1 MKVAKKSLSVQGQ
14 QIIGGQDE
22 FELAFKQ
29 IKNIVFVCKNLDIWK
44 EDVGL
49 LNYYN
54 LVMATVRA
62 KDPDNKR
69 KYVMQQCNPFVK
81 MYEKFREAILEEDWG
96 FLSGN
101 KISFKIGK
109 TGTAVL
115 PLSDVYIHLMQKDED
130 KLEDVKAKMLFC
142 FKHLSPQ
149 GSDDRK
155 KLTSLCS
162 EFESM
167 ESSNTHA
174 QDIGSIVSTVKS
186 SISGTNMKEPTIE
199 GVIPVIQNIMGNK
212 QMQDSIGALAKGL
225 MSGNLDLPTLVQ
237 QVKNSAANQA
247 NDDSEDS
254 EDSDDKGKEEAHGT
268 DDEDKSA

>member
-29 IKNIVFVCKNLDIWK
+29 IKNIVFVCKNLDKWK
-44 EDVGL
+44 EDVGV

-62 KDPDNKR
+62 KEPEKKR
-69 KYVMQQCNPFVK
+69 QYITQQCNPFVK
-81 MYEKFREAILEEDWG
+81 MYSTFREAILEEDWG
-96 FLSGN
+96 FLSNN
-101 KISFKIGK
+101 KIIFKIGK

-115 PLSDVYIHLMQKDED
+115 PLSEIYIHLMQKDED
-130 KLEDVKAKMLFC
+130 KLEDIKAKMLFC
-142 FKHLSPQ
+142 FKHLSAQ
-149 GSDDRK
+149 DSDDRK

-162 EFESM
+162 EFETL
-167 ESSNTHA
+167 ETNNTHA

-186 SISGTNMKEPTIE
+186 SISDTNMKEPTIE

-212 QMQDSIGALAKGL
+212 QMQESIGALAKGL

-237 QVKNSAANQA
+237 QVKNSAASQA
-247 NDDSEDS
+247 GNESEEDEDD
-254 EDSDDKGKEEAHGT
+254 DDKGKEEAYGT
-268 DDEDKSA
+268 DDEEKSA